1 MYDLSEDIKLEKN
14 KKHNIEI
21 VVDRIVVKEGIESR
35 ITDSL
40 ETVFSLTDGL
50 AIVDVIG
57 GEPILFS
64 QNYACPEHN
73 ISIGELEPVMFSF
86 NNPMGACP
94 KCTGLGVFRKID
106 PDLVVP
112 NKDLSIQD
120 GAINASG
127 WNSLDET
134 SISMMYYRAISE
146 KYGIPLDVPVKK
158 LSKSE
163 LGLFLYGTSSGI
175 PYFSEIAR

>member
-21 VVDRIVVKEGIESR
+21 VVDRIVVKEGLESR

-40 ETVFSLTDGL
+40 ETVFSLTNGL

-73 ISIGELEPVMFSF
+73 VS
-86 NNPMGACP
+86 
-94 KCTGLGVFRKID
+94 
-106 PDLVVP
+106 
-112 NKDLSIQD
+112 
-120 GAINASG
+120 
-127 WNSLDET
+127 
-134 SISMMYYRAISE
+134 YRRA
-146 KYGIPLDVPVKK
+146 
-158 LSKSE
+158 
-163 LGLFLYGTSSGI
+163 
-175 PYFSEIAR
+175 